1 MSNRSVWKTLLAFA
15 IVYFV
20 WGSTFLAIRVGVRDV
35 PRFLFAAVRFG
46 TAGALLYGWTRLR
59 GEQAPRGPEW
69 LSIGLVALL
78 IFLCD
83 YGLLFWAETRV
94 PSETT
99 AVMMATIPA
108 FMAIAEVELL
118 RTRRLTVSLA
128 ATLLVG
134 LVGVAVLT
142 VPSVR
147 LDGAAIGG
155 AGATA
160 LVFGAMSC
168 SVASVLMRRLPL
180 PESKAVN
187 AAAQMLVGGVLLAI
201 AAGALGEYPRFHA
214 VAVSPG
220 AWEALAYLIA
230 AGSIVAYT
238 AYAWLLH
245 HESPTRVA
253 TYAYVSDGGRS
264 GRALA
269 AE

>member
-1 MSNRSVWKTLLAFA
+1 MC
-15 IVYFV
+15 
-20 WGSTFLAIRVGVRDV
+20 RDSCL
-35 PRFLFAAVRFG
+35 PRCGLGLRAHCCMGGPACAASKRQG
-46 TAGALLYGWTRLR
+46 
-59 GEQAPRGPEW
+59 GPEW
-69 LSIGLVALL
+69 LSIGLVALRT
-78 IFLCD
+78 FLCD

-108 FMAIAEVELL
+108 FMAIAEVGLL

-155 AGATA
+155 AEATA

-168 SVASVLMRRLPL
+168 SVASVLTRRLPM

-187 AAAQMLVGGVLLAI
+187 AAAQMLGGRSI
-201 AAGALGEYPRFHA
+201 TGDCGGRSGRIS
-214 VAVSPG
+214 AVSCSG
-220 AWEALAYLIA
+220 GFAWSMEALAYLIA

-253 TYAYVSDGGRS
+253 TYAYVNDGGRS